1 MKYAINLAEHGR
13 ILSVTYAKYAAAD
26 AVLVDELPDGNV
38 ADYRYADG
46 EFIHDPIP
54 EEEPAEPK
62 ASNEE
67 RITELEEA
75 LEMLL
80 NGVTE

>member
-38 ADYRYADG
+38 ADYRYTNG
-46 EFIHDPIP
+46 KYIYDPIP
-54 EEEPAEPK
+54 VPEVEHEPTVDEIL
-62 ASNEE
+62 N
-67 RITELEEA
+67 A
-75 LEMLL
+75 LL
-80 NGVTE
+80 GVTE